1 MAKYCIT
8 AVKSDDK
15 DRDLKTEFELWKMR
29 YEILN

>member
-8 AVKSDDK
+8 AVKSDDE